1 MYIRLLNTNTKKKIT
16 AFSVITD
23 VDLKRNRQFD
33 CKRHHNKNQQQQK
46 TLRRKSTTDVMNS
59 HASAINLQSSGQTAV
74 VGHHRGFSQVS
85 SAVQN
90 STDCPWFLPHQMP
103 PTAPVRHNKRP
114 APQPGIMV
122 QHQQQQQQQQ
132 LQQQQQIINNQQ
144 PPQLPPHSQNAVC
157 LISFLF
163 QNKKI

>member
-1 MYIRLLNTNTKKKIT
+1 M
-16 AFSVITD
+16 
-23 VDLKRNRQFD
+23 D
-33 CKRHHNKNQQQQK
+33 CKRHHKNNINNHQQQQQQQQK

-85 SAVQN
+85 SSVTN

-122 QHQQQQQQQQ
+122 QHQQQQQ
-132 LQQQQQIINNQQ
+132 LQQQQQQQINNQL
-144 PPQLPPHSQNAVC
+144 PPQLPPHSQNAV
-157 LISFLF
+157 SFIKFFFLKEK
-163 QNKKI
+163 N

>member
-1 MYIRLLNTNTKKKIT
+1 M
-16 AFSVITD
+16 
-23 VDLKRNRQFD
+23 D
-33 CKRHHNKNQQQQK
+33 CKRHHKNNINNHQQPQQQK

-85 SAVQN
+85 SSVTN

-122 QHQQQQQQQQ
+122 QHQQQQQ
-132 LQQQQQIINNQQ
+132 LQQQQQQQQINNQL
-144 PPQLPPHSQNAVC
+144 PPQLPPHSQNAVSE
-157 LISFLF
+157 LNFYFFFTKQSFNF
-163 QNKKI
+163 SQF